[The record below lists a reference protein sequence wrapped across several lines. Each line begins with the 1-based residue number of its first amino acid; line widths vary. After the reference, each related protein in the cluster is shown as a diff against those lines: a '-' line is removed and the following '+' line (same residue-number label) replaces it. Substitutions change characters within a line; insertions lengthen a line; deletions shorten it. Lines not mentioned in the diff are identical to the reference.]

1 MKKKQKEREGNEKV
15 QLRNAQADC
24 QRLSRELNEEM
35 SVNTS
40 ALYDAKR
47 VSWIFFKK
55 QTNKWLRVDQM
66 FFQDT
71 EDEIA
76 SIKLQFEP
84 LVQEK
89 NSVDAQN
96 QVYLAEMNEIKKK
109 INDFTETRNQ
119 LRVRLRFFFWII
131 MSMLY
136 E

>member
-1 MKKKQKEREGNEKV
+1 M
-15 QLRNAQADC
+15 D
-24 QRLSRELNEEM
+24 
-35 SVNTS
+35 
-40 ALYDAKR
+40 
-47 VSWIFFKK
+47 FFKK

-119 LRVRLRFFFWII
+119 LRVRSRFFFFG
-131 MSMLY
+131 SS
-136 E
+136 

>member
-1 MKKKQKEREGNEKV
+1 
-15 QLRNAQADC
+15 LD
-24 QRLSRELNEEM
+24 
-35 SVNTS
+35 
-40 ALYDAKR
+40 
-47 VSWIFFKK
+47 FFKK

-119 LRVRLRFFFWII
+119 LRVRLRFF
-131 MSMLY
+131 
-136 E
+136 

>member
-1 MKKKQKEREGNEKV
+1 M
-15 QLRNAQADC
+15 D
-24 QRLSRELNEEM
+24 
-35 SVNTS
+35 
-40 ALYDAKR
+40 
-47 VSWIFFKK
+47 FFKK

-119 LRVRLRFFFWII
+119 LRVRSRFFFG
-131 MSMLY
+131 SS
-136 E
+136 

>member
-1 MKKKQKEREGNEKV
+1 MRIG
-15 QLRNAQADC
+15 
-24 QRLSRELNEEM
+24 
-35 SVNTS
+35 
-40 ALYDAKR
+40 
-47 VSWIFFKK
+47 
-55 QTNKWLRVDQM
+55 QT

-119 LRVRLRFFFWII
+119 LRVRSRFFFG
-131 MSMLY
+131 SS
-136 E
+136 

>member
-1 MKKKQKEREGNEKV
+1 M
-15 QLRNAQADC
+15 D
-24 QRLSRELNEEM
+24 
-35 SVNTS
+35 
-40 ALYDAKR
+40 
-47 VSWIFFKK
+47 FFKK

-119 LRVRLRFFFWII
+119 LRVRLRFF
-131 MSMLY
+131 LNHHEY
-136 E
+136 VV